1 MIGEQG
7 NRRTGRQ
14 ENDPS
19 QDSDRAA
26 SMCYVASMRPL
37 RLAAFV
43 SALSVLSAALVQS
56 SEPSVAWP
64 QFRGPSGAGILSE
77 GKLPV

>member
-1 MIGEQG
+1 
-7 NRRTGRQ
+7 
-14 ENDPS
+14 
-19 QDSDRAA
+19 
-26 SMCYVASMRPL
+26 MCYVASMRPL

-77 GKLPV
+77 GKLPVSWSTKDNVKWSVDV